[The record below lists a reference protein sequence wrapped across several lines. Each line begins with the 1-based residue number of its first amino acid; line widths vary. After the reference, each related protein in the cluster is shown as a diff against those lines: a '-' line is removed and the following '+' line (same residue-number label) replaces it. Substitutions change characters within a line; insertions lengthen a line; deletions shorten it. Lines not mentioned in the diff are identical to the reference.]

1 MAIHKFDLL
10 GDRATEETRPVQ
22 HICSTDVSQSNA
34 SWSITRK
41 TLSTGISSGVEVVDV
56 HNGRV
61 NFTIIPTRG
70 MGLWRAV
77 ADHRTLGWK
86 SPIRGPVHPAY
97 VPIAEPTGF
106 GWLAGFDELMCRCGL
121 VSNGA
126 PEFNDAGQLVYPIH
140 GRIANL
146 PACEVTATIDDI
158 AGTIT
163 ISGFVEETRFH
174 FEKLRLHV
182 EYVTNFDASSITWH
196 DRVENFGGTPTD
208 IQMLYHTNIGLPHL
222 NAGSTLMAPVST
234 VQKWSGNPAEVDPQL
249 AQLPRTS
256 SGASTRVLLLGLVGR
271 HQR

>member
-146 PACEVTATIDDI
+146 PACEVTATIDDMPERSPSAASSKRQDSI
-158 AGTIT
+158 SKSCGCMLSTSRTLMPVPSPGTIESRILAGHPPT
-163 ISGFVEETRFH
+163 S
-174 FEKLRLHV
+174 KC
-182 EYVTNFDASSITWH
+182 YIT
-196 DRVENFGGTPTD
+196 
-208 IQMLYHTNIGLPHL
+208 
-222 NAGSTLMAPVST
+222 
-234 VQKWSGNPAEVDPQL
+234 
-249 AQLPRTS
+249 RTS
-256 SGASTRVLLLGLVGR
+256 ACRI
-271 HQR
+271 